1 LKYVIKTPN
10 KLYGGYTCGV
20 RFENGVGET
29 EDKKVRDV
37 LVDDFGYAEV
47 TPKAAEKPK
56 AKAEDKPAKDSA
68 K

>member
-1 LKYVIKTPN
+1 MKYVIESPSKQ
-10 KLYGGYTCGV
+10 YGGYTLGV

-29 EDKKVRDV
+29 EDKKVRDA
-37 LVDDFGYAEV
+37 LVGDFGYADV
-47 TPKAAEKPK
+47 TPKATEKPK